1 MILDKQLIGTQLPIP
16 ISIERT
22 GFSMDTDTWSV
33 RCMVGALSVRCPV
46 VKKTDGTWVFL
57 LDTSRLKAGLCIV
70 IVEYQIPDENFT
82 GGARRVVWK
91 DELTYLEDV

>member
-46 VKKTDGTWVFL
+46 SKVGDTWVFL
-57 LDTSRLKAGLCIV
+57 LDTSRLKAGLCLV
-70 IVEYQIPDENFT
+70 VVEYQIPDENFT

>member
-22 GFSMDTDTWSV
+22 GFSMDTGTWSV

-46 VKKTDGTWVFL
+46 SKVGDTWVFL
-57 LDTSRLKAGLCIV
+57 LDTSRLKAGLCLV
-70 IVEYQIPDENFT
+70 IVEYQISDENFT